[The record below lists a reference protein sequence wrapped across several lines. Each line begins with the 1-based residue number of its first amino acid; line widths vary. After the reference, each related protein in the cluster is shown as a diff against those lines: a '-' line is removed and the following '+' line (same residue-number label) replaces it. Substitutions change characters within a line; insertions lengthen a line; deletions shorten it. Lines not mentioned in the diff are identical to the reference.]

1 MMKIGILCEDE
12 ARFRQ
17 ILEAL
22 KNAEF
27 CRASSEHDGP
37 HLEVILVDQEH
48 AEEIYGSSD
57 HGHAHACTF
66 TRRQNG
72 DLDVQCGRQRE
83 MMMRAIT
90 GTASNKSLTMVF
102 QDSSEISSG
111 PTLQSAASTT
121 CQC

>member
-1 MMKIGILCEDE
+1 MKKIGILCADE
-12 ARFRQ
+12 TRFHQ
-17 ILEAL
+17 ILDAL

-27 CRASSEHDGP
+27 CKASSEHDGP
-37 HLEVILVDQEH
+37 HFDIVLVDQEH

-57 HGHAHACTF
+57 HGHPCTF

-83 MMMRAIT
+83 MMLRAMT
-90 GTASNKSLTMVF
+90 GTASCKSLTMVF

-111 PTLQSAASTT
+111 SALQPASSST

>member
-1 MMKIGILCEDE
+1 MKKIGIQCADE
-12 ARFRQ
+12 TRFRE
-17 ILEAL
+17 IVEAL
-22 KNAEF
+22 RNAEF
-27 CRASSEHDGP
+27 FKASSGHDGP
-37 HLEVILVDQEH
+37 HFDVILVDQEH

-57 HGHAHACTF
+57 HGHPCTF

-83 MMMRAIT
+83 MMLRSVS
-90 GTASNKSLTMVF
+90 GTASCKSLTMVF

-111 PTLQSAASTT
+111 PPLPTANNST